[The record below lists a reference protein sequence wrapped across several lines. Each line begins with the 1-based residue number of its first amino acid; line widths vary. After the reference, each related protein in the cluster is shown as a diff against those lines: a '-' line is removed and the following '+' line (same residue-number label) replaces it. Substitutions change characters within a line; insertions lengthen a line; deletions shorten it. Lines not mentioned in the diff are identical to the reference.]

1 MKQQQMMLTIQIQS
15 CQIYSLTEYSP
26 NYSKTTGNLWFC
38 SKNEATDFNVDIASA
53 NNFKS
58 FKYNDKLIGN
68 TVADEANGIL
78 KNATSAVRLA
88 YLSNFWR
95 SPEMPLIKCK
105 VELRI

>member
-1 MKQQQMMLTIQIQS
+1 MLTIQNQS

-26 NYSKTTGNLWFC
+26 NYSKTTGSLWFC
-38 SKNEATDFNVDIASA
+38 FKNEATDFNVDIASA
-53 NNFKS
+53 NNIKF
-58 FKYNDKLIGN
+58 FKYNAKLIRN

-78 KNATSAVRLA
+78 KNAATAVPLK

-105 VELRI
+105 VELRL

>member
-105 VELRI
+105 VELRL

>member
-1 MKQQQMMLTIQIQS
+1 MLTIQIQS

-105 VELRI
+105 VELRL